1 MCYWYSVLG
10 YGIFNEIMINEAEML
25 LLKHNG
31 VIIIVR

>member
-10 YGIFNEIMINEAEML
+10 YGVFNGTMVNKAEML